1 MLNDKVMLE
10 VFWNESGSFLVDVP
24 RDKEE
29 EFCSYWNNE
38 RYDMSP
44 QLYEFHYGEEPTE
57 FEVYLKEI
65 GGEVIGGN
73 QSFYGKF
80 TGVEKHIV
88 ILPQNLLEKEI
99 SSRSEKRDLVNEIL
113 EDLHKNSPDIDS
125 DEYNMV
131 LPLIKRVEEKY
142 EDIGREWNQL
152 MFDLKEHYPNSEL

>member
-73 QSFYGKF
+73 DLS
-80 TGVEKHIV
+80 IR
-88 ILPQNLLEKEI
+88 PQHRTRIPEVPGTRGEGAVGQF
-99 SSRSEKRDLVNEIL
+99 RRCQAFGPVGNE
-113 EDLHKNSPDIDS
+113 EQGFVPS
-125 DEYNMV
+125 
-131 LPLIKRVEEKY
+131 
-142 EDIGREWNQL
+142 
-152 MFDLKEHYPNSEL
+152 